1 MKKGGR
7 YTTSHLLEDQYD
19 PGSRG
24 LVLKN
29 RLGIRSERTMDRVET
44 DALER
49 AEDRFF
55 KTYGRTHQF
64 TVADICRMHKVWL
77 GEIYD
82 WAGSY
87 RQVKIGKGSFSF
99 AFPEQIPKLMDEL
112 AESTFRKHTP
122 CSFET
127 KQRIVRA
134 LAEVH
139 VEILL
144 IHPFRE
150 GNGRLARLLATLM
163 ALQAGLPPLDFRLI
177 KGKKKQEY
185 FAAVRAGMDRN
196 YKPMEKVFSE
206 VLRKS
211 LGTSSA

>member
-1 MKKGGR
+1 MKRSGR
-7 YTTSHLLEDQYD
+7 YETSHLLEDQYE

-29 RLGIRSERTMDRVET
+29 RLGIRSQREIDRLET
-44 DALER
+44 EALKR
-49 AEDRFF
+49 AEDVFF
-55 KTYGRTHQF
+55 RTYGQKHRF
-64 TVADICRMHKVWL
+64 TASDICQMHRLWL

-87 RQVKIGKGSFSF
+87 RQVKISKGSFSF
-99 AFPEQIPKLMDEL
+99 AFPAQIPKLMDEL
-112 AESTFRKHTP
+112 EAGPLRKHTP
-122 CSFET
+122 CSSESRE
-127 KQRIVRA
+127 QIIQA

-139 VEILL
+139 VELLL

-150 GNGRLARLLATLM
+150 GNGRLTRALATLM
-163 ALQAGLPPLDFRLI
+163 ALQAGLPPLDFRSI

-206 VLRKS
+206 VLRRT
-211 LGTSSA
+211 LGVSST

>member
-1 MKKGGR
+1 MKKSGQ
-7 YTTSHLLEDQYD
+7 YATSHLIEDQYE

-29 RLGIRSERTMDRVET
+29 RLGIRSPREMDRVET
-44 DALER
+44 EALKR
-49 AEDRFF
+49 AEDAFF
-55 KTYGRTHQF
+55 RTYGRTHRF
-64 TVADICRMHKVWL
+64 TATDICQMHKIWL
-77 GEIYD
+77 GGIYE

-99 AFPEQIPKLMDEL
+99 AFPAQIPKLMDEL
-112 AESTFRKHTP
+112 EAGPLRKHTP
-122 CSFET
+122 CSS
-127 KQRIVRA
+127 KSRGRIVRA

-139 VEILL
+139 VELLL

-150 GNGRLARLLATLM
+150 GNGRLARALATLM

-185 FAAVRAGMDRN
+185 FEAVRAGMNRD
-196 YKPMEKVFSE
+196 YKLMEKVFSE
-206 VLRKS
+206 VLLKS

>member
-1 MKKGGR
+1 LKKAGR
-7 YTTSHLLEDQYD
+7 YETSHMPEGRYE

-29 RLGIRSERTMDRVET
+29 RLDIRSEREMDRAET
-44 DALER
+44 EALER

-87 RQVKIGKGSFSF
+87 RQVKISKGSFSF
-99 AFPEQIPKLMDEL
+99 AFPAQIPKLMGGLEEGSL
-112 AESTFRKHTP
+112 RKYTP
-122 CSFET
+122 CNFESR
-127 KQRIVRA
+127 KRIIQA

-139 VEILL
+139 VELLL

-150 GNGRLARLLATLM
+150 GNGRLARALATLM
-163 ALQAGLPPLDFRLI
+163 ALQVGLPPLDFRSI

-185 FAAVRAGMDRN
+185 FSAVRAGMDRN